1 MSSHRGRIHE
11 QITGLG
17 KGFGLQILPQPLP
30 DSALF
35 PAPKAHVDR
44 MPVAECFRQIPP
56 GTARAIQI
64 QERFEEFPIAEARRG
79 ARGGIFGRGHRR
91 LQLFPQHIVNQFS
104 LLEFAHP
111 KFPACF
117 RESVQIIREHYLKSL
132 FAWDHIHWFDGRL
145 ATRLMVEAAVVLP
158 GGWSVKLKLRPEV
171 VGSP

>member
-117 RESVQIIREHYLKSL
+117 RESVQIIREHYL
-132 FAWDHIHWFDGRL
+132 
-145 ATRLMVEAAVVLP
+145 VAAAALP
-158 GGWSVKLKLRPEV
+158 LVPLGPKRR
-171 VGSP
+171 SPDDER